1 MLFSNLCGQ
10 GGHRPGFFWKKKS
23 LWAVLLKQPPE
34 VFCKKKVFL
43 EISQNS
49 QEKTSARDSF
59 LIKLQDEACNFIK
72 KESLADVFSCEF
84 CEISKSTCGRLLLV
98 LWAVQISLTNLQV
111 SWRPLISWFM
121 KPSHLSREYASMLFV
136 TQHESDLNLLSAFN

>member
-1 MLFSNLCGQ
+1 MPVLHLIICWRYFSCLQIYSDKILIFTCISKCFFQIPVAKGDI
-10 GGHRPGFFWKKKS
+10 GKGFFEKKKS

-72 KESLADVFSCEF
+72 KESLAYVFSCEF

-111 SWRPLISWFM
+111 SWRPWF
-121 KPSHLSREYASMLFV
+121 
-136 TQHESDLNLLSAFN
+136 

>member
-1 MLFSNLCGQ
+1 MPVLHLIICWRYFSCLQIYSDKILIFTCISKCFFQIPVAKGDIGQ
-10 GGHRPGFFWKKKS
+10 GFFEKKKAYEQS
-23 LWAVLLKQPPE
+23 YWSSHRRCSV
-34 VFCKKKVFL
+34 KKKVFL

-72 KESLADVFSCEF
+72 KESLAYVFSCEF

-111 SWRPLISWFM
+111 SWRPWF
-121 KPSHLSREYASMLFV
+121 
-136 TQHESDLNLLSAFN
+136 